1 MIGYKIKHYTK
12 LRFLSCGE
20 YPMVYIDDDVMYI
33 YIYIYDFDDS
43 EHIKTLRK
51 YNRHQDSIECEYTNF
66 EEYLNEIDKMI
77 MMREL
82 IS

>member
-33 YIYIYDFDDS
+33 YIYIYTILMIVNILRHLENIID
-43 EHIKTLRK
+43 IKIL
-51 YNRHQDSIECEYTNF
+51 
-66 EEYLNEIDKMI
+66 
-77 MMREL
+77 
-82 IS
+82 